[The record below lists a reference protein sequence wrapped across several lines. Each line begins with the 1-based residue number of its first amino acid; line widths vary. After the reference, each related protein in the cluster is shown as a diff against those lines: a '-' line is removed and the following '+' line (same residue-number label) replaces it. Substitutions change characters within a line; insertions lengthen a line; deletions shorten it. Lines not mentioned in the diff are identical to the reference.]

1 MALVMP
7 TPGRRVFSTLRA
19 PHNWPVWLLA
29 MVAVAIRILVLMAVG

>member
-7 TPGRRVFSTLRA
+7 TPGRRVFSL
-19 PHNWPVWLLA
+19 NWPVWLLA